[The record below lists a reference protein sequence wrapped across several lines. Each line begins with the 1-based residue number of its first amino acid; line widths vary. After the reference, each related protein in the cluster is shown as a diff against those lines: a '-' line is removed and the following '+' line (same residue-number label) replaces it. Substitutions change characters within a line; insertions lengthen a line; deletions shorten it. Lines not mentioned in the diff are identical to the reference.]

1 MVARTMARPGNPVLP
16 CASATV
22 AGRRRVESGPAA
34 SGAVDRKPDC
44 GDEQAVPKPVVLIAE
59 QLAPA
64 AVDLLGSEVEIRHV
78 DGADRG
84 ALLPA
89 LKEADAV
96 LIRSATKIDAEALAA
111 APQLKV
117 VARAGIGLDNVDVPA
132 ATAKGVLVVNAP
144 QSNII
149 TAAEHAVAL
158 LLSVARKVPAA
169 DASMRAGQWKR
180 SAFTGVEIADK
191 TVGVVG
197 LGRIG
202 QLFAARIA
210 AFGTSVIAYD
220 PYLQPARAAALG
232 VRLVDLPTLLA
243 TADII
248 SIHLPRTPETLGLIG
263 AAELATV
270 KPGVIIVNAARGGL
284 IDEQALADALTEG
297 RVAGAG
303 IDVFVNEP
311 LDADSPLRTA
321 PNTVLTPHLGASTA
335 EAQDKAGT
343 AVARSVRLALRGDF
357 VPDAVNVQAAG
368 PVTDE
373 LQPWIPLVSRLGT
386 ILTAVT
392 GGVPSQVVVEVRGDL
407 AAMDTSILQLA
418 AVRGIFGGVI
428 TDAVTFVNAPA
439 LAAEHG
445 LTLTGVSTEE
455 IGDFRSSVRLR
466 ADMADG
472 SQRTVSGTLSGPR
485 LVAKLIEINGRHFD
499 LRAEGDLLV
508 FAYADRPGV
517 MGTIGALLGEQQ
529 INIEAAQ
536 LSQELDGHAAIMVL
550 RVDRIPDH
558 AVLDRIGAA
567 IEAIQVRGIPAG

>member
-1 MVARTMARPGNPVLP
+1 
-16 CASATV
+16 
-22 AGRRRVESGPAA
+22 
-34 SGAVDRKPDC
+34 
-44 GDEQAVPKPVVLIAE
+44 VVLIAE
-59 QLAPA
+59 QLAPSVLEA
-64 AVDLLGSEVEIRHV
+64 LGSEVEIRHV

-96 LIRSATKIDAEALAA
+96 LIRSATRIDAEALAS

-158 LLSVARKVPAA
+158 LLSVARRVPAA
-169 DASMRAGQWKR
+169 DASMRAGEWKR
-180 SAFTGVEIADK
+180 STFTGVEIADK

-210 AFGTSVIAYD
+210 AFGTTVIAYD

-263 AAELATV
+263 ATELATV

-284 IDEQALADALTEG
+284 IDEQALADALTQG

-311 LDADSPLRTA
+311 LDPDSPLRTA

-368 PVTDE
+368 PVADE

-445 LTLTGVSTEE
+445 LILSGVSTEE

-466 ADMADG
+466 AAMADG
-472 SQRTVSGTLSGPR
+472 GQRTVSGTLSGPR

-517 MGTIGALLGEQQ
+517 MGTIGGLLGEQR

-550 RVDRIPDH
+550 RVDRIPDQ
-558 AVLDRIGAA
+558 ALLDRIGAA

>member
-1 MVARTMARPGNPVLP
+1 M
-16 CASATV
+16 
-22 AGRRRVESGPAA
+22 
-34 SGAVDRKPDC
+34 
-44 GDEQAVPKPVVLIAE
+44 PKPVVLIAE

-64 AVDLLGSEVEIRHV
+64 AVDLLGGEVEIRHV

-96 LIRSATKIDAEALAA
+96 LIRSATRIDAEALAS

-158 LLSVARKVPAA
+158 LLSVARRVPAA
-169 DASMRAGQWKR
+169 DASMRAGEWKR
-180 SAFTGVEIADK
+180 STFTGVEIADK

-210 AFGTSVIAYD
+210 AFGTTVIAYD

-263 AAELATV
+263 ATELATV

-284 IDEQALADALTEG
+284 IDEQALADALTQG

-311 LDADSPLRTA
+311 LDPDSPLRTA

-368 PVTDE
+368 PVSDE

-392 GGVPSQVVVEVRGDL
+392 GGVPSQVAVEVRGDL

-466 ADMADG
+466 AAMADG

-529 INIEAAQ
+529 VNIEAAQ

-550 RVDRIPDH
+550 RVDRIPDQSL
-558 AVLDRIGAA
+558 LDRIGDA